1 MTKLFRVL
9 EYTSSDNSLFRSYI
23 AEFMAQKIHSS
34 GFDDSIKNN
43 FEAEEQFIRE
53 CAENFDII
61 IDRNKMVKFN

>member
-34 GFDDSIKNN
+34 GFDDSIKGNA
-43 FEAEEQFIRE
+43 EAEDRFIRE

>member
-1 MTKLFRVL
+1 
-9 EYTSSDNSLFRSYI
+9 
-23 AEFMAQKIHSS
+23 MAQKIHSS

-61 IDRNKMVKFN
+61 IDRNKMVNLIQKKILKKI